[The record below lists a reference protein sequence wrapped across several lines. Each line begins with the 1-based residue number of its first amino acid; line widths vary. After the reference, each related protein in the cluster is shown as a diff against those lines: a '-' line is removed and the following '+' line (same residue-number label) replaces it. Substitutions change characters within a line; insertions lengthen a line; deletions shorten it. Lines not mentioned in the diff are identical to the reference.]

1 MFGKSCHYTA
11 VLYGAIMA
19 LFLFIIFTP
28 KEAESKSFISA
39 ILIIFGRPTKDPEMQ
54 QGRNSGANHITLDIG
69 ASQRSQDGKEEII
82 FYQCNFNKFLAER
95 LLKAGVKK
103 NWSDGL

>member
-1 MFGKSCHYTA
+1 
-11 VLYGAIMA
+11 MA

-28 KEAESKSFISA
+28 KEAERKSFISA